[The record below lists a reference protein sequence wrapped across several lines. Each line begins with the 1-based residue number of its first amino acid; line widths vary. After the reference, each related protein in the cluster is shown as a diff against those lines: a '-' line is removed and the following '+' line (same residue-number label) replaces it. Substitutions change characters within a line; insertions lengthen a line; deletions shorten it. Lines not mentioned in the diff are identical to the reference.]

1 MGMTPEF
8 LANLKKATENFK
20 GKGDYAKLISKA
32 GEFYDFDIDIVSPDP
47 NQPRKNFD
55 EAALQELADDLK
67 KNGLIQP
74 IVVREDPD
82 NVGKFIVV
90 AGERRLKAAKLAGFK
105 KIRSILSTYD
115 NSQLGYVQIAENA
128 KRDNLKFYEMAEFIV
143 SRADAG
149 EKQADIAEKLGTS
162 KSQVNLYMIWKVAPE
177 FLKNA
182 KDHFSSIRTFYDI
195 TKLADEFSDEVKS
208 FIENAN
214 GEISRADITSLK
226 KSLTEPNDT
235 EDISD
240 SENQSSEFEITPDED
255 NANSIETDISRESFA
270 EPPANASDYDTDD
283 TVDETAEDAA
293 DDTEDE
299 SIDDAITDDF
309 SSDDSAES
317 VENSNSAPAF
327 QDEAFS
333 GVDTSFNESE
343 ETSSDTDFE
352 TETKSKKLK
361 HPVFVG
367 TFDGREAEIVMEMPS
382 TDGMVKIKYE
392 DGSLDEVLCENFILN
407 RIYES

>member
-1 MGMTPEF
+1 MTPEYI
-8 LANLKKATENFK
+8 ANLKKKADAFK
-20 GKGDYAKLISKA
+20 NRSDYAKLTSKS
-32 GEFYDFDIDIVSPDP
+32 GSFYDFDVDIISPDP

-74 IVVREDPD
+74 IVVRDDPD

-105 KIRSILSTYD
+105 KIRSILSSYD
-115 NSQLGYVQIAENA
+115 SSQLGYVQIAENA

-162 KSQVNLYMIWKVAPE
+162 KSQVNLYMIWKVAPDY
-177 FLKNA
+177 LKDI
-182 KDHFSSIRTFYDI
+182 KERFVSIRTFYEI
-195 TKLADEFSDEVKS
+195 TKLSEKFPDEVKS
-208 FIENAN
+208 FIATEE
-214 GEISRADITSLK
+214 GELGRDDVAALK
-226 KSLTEPNDT
+226 KKLTAPDT
-235 EDISD
+235 ETNSAEN
-240 SENQSSEFEITPDED
+240 SEPEVLNPAFEITSEASEED
-255 NANSIETDISRESFA
+255 STSLENDSTGDSF
-270 EPPANASDYDTDD
+270 EEPANASDY
-283 TVDETAEDAA
+283 ES

-299 SIDDAITDDF
+299 SIDDATTDDF

-333 GVDTSFNESE
+333 GVDTSLNETESLA
-343 ETSSDTDFE
+343 DTDFE

-367 TFDGREAEIVMEMPS
+367 TVDGREAEIVMEMPT
-382 TDGMVKIKYE
+382 TDGMVKVKYE

>member
-1 MGMTPEF
+1 MGMTPEYI
-8 LANLKKATENFK
+8 ANLKKKADAFK
-20 GKGDYAKLISKA
+20 NRSDYAKLTSKS
-32 GEFYDFDIDIVSPDP
+32 GSFYDFDVDIISPDP

-55 EAALQELADDLK
+55 ETALQELADDLK

-74 IVVREDPD
+74 IVVRDDPD

-115 NSQLGYVQIAENA
+115 SSQLGYVQIAENA

-149 EKQADIAEKLGTS
+149 EKQADIAEKLGISKTRTS
-162 KSQVNLYMIWKVAPE
+162 EYMSWRDAPPFFKE
-177 FLKNA
+177 SKEKFPSMRA
-182 KDHFSSIRTFYDI
+182 FYDLV
-195 TKLADEFSDEVKS
+195 KLYAEYPVAVAD
-208 FIENAN
+208 FINQSES
-214 GEISRADITSLK
+214 ISKVDITALK
-226 KSLTEPNDT
+226 KKLTEPDT
-235 EDISD
+235 EEKSTD
-240 SENQSSEFEITPDED
+240 SEVQNPAFEITSNDSEEGSTSLDNDSYED
-255 NANSIETDISRESFA
+255 PFVE
-270 EPPANASDYDTDD
+270 PANASDYEPDD
-283 TVDETAEDAA
+283 TADEN
-293 DDTEDE
+293 
-299 SIDDAITDDF
+299 IDDATTDDF

-317 VENSNSAPAF
+317 AEISNSAPTF

-333 GVDTSFNESE
+333 GVDTSINESE
-343 ETSSDTDFE
+343 SESLADTDYDS
-352 TETKSKKLK
+352 ETKSKKLK

-367 TFDGREAEIVMEMPS
+367 TVDGREAEIVMEMPT
-382 TDGMVKIKYE
+382 TDGMVKVKYE

>member
-1 MGMTPEF
+1 MSMTPDH
-8 LANLKKATENFK
+8 LANLKKSIENFK
-20 GKGDYAKLISKA
+20 GKGDYAKLTSKS
-32 GEFYDFDIDIVSPDP
+32 GSFYDFDVDIISPDP

-55 EAALQELADDLK
+55 ETALQELADDLK

-74 IVVREDPD
+74 IVVRDDPD

-105 KIRSILSTYD
+105 KIRSILSTYES
-115 NSQLGYVQIAENA
+115 SQLGYVQIAENA

-149 EKQADIAEKLGTS
+149 EKQADIAEKLGLS
-162 KSQVNLYMIWKVAPE
+162 KTKLSEFMIWKDAPE
-177 FLKNA
+177 FLKEA
-182 KDHFSSIRTFYDI
+182 KDKFNAIRAFYDAV
-195 TKLADEFSDEVKS
+195 KLNEEHPDELSE
-208 FIENAN
+208 FIEKN
-214 GEISRADITSLK
+214 ETISK
-226 KSLTEPNDT
+226 
-235 EDISD
+235 
-240 SENQSSEFEITPDED
+240 
-255 NANSIETDISRESFA
+255 TDISNFRKKILEKENQVTEGNSVSEADRNQILTDFFGSGVEGDA
-270 EPPANASDYDTDD
+270 TDEEDSTSLDNDSTEDPFVEPANASDY
-283 TVDETAEDAA
+283 ES

-299 SIDDAITDDF
+299 SIDDATTDDF

-317 VENSNSAPAF
+317 AEISNSVPTF

-333 GVDTSFNESE
+333 GVDTSINESE
-343 ETSSDTDFE
+343 SESLTDTDFE
-352 TETKSKKLK
+352 SEIKSKKLK

-367 TFDGREAEIVMEMPS
+367 TVDGREAEIVMELPT
-382 TDGMVKIKYE
+382 TDGMVKVKYE

>member
-1 MGMTPEF
+1 MSMTPDH
-8 LANLKKATENFK
+8 LANLKKSIENFK
-20 GKGDYAKLISKA
+20 GKGDYAKLTSKS
-32 GEFYDFDIDIVSPDP
+32 GSFYDFDVDIISPDP

-55 EAALQELADDLK
+55 ETALQELADDLK

-74 IVVREDPD
+74 IVVRDDPD

-105 KIRSILSTYD
+105 KIRSILSTYES
-115 NSQLGYVQIAENA
+115 SQLGYVQIAENA

-143 SRADAG
+143 SRANAG

-162 KSQVNLYMIWKVAPE
+162 KSQVNLYMIWKDAPE
-177 FLKNA
+177 LLKDA
-182 KDHFSSIRTFYDI
+182 KDKFNAIRAFYDAV
-195 TKLADEFSDEVKS
+195 KLYEEHPDEISD
-208 FIENAN
+208 FIEKNEN
-214 GEISRADITSLK
+214 ISKTDISNFRK
-226 KSLTEPNDT
+226 KLTEQNT
-235 EDISD
+235 AVESSD
-240 SENQSSEFEITPDED
+240 SEAQNVAQLFEISSDDKDSTSLENDSTED
-255 NANSIETDISRESFA
+255 SF
-270 EPPANASDYDTDD
+270 EEPANASDY
-283 TVDETAEDAA
+283 ES

-299 SIDDAITDDF
+299 SIDDATTDDF

-317 VENSNSAPAF
+317 AEISNSAPTF

-333 GVDTSFNESE
+333 GVDTSINESE
-343 ETSSDTDFE
+343 SESLADTDFDS
-352 TETKSKKLK
+352 ETKSKKLK

-367 TFDGREAEIVMEMPS
+367 TVDGREAEIVLEIPT
-382 TDGMVKIKYE
+382 TDGMVKVKYE

>member
-55 EAALQELADDLK
+55 EVALQELADDLK

-149 EKQADIAEKLGTS
+149 EKQADIAEKLGLS
-162 KSQVNLYMIWKVAPE
+162 KTRISEYMSWRDAPSFFKE
-177 FLKNA
+177 SKEKFPSMRA
-182 KDHFSSIRTFYDI
+182 FYDLV
-195 TKLADEFSDEVKS
+195 KLYAEYPSEVTEFINKAES
-208 FIENAN
+208 
-214 GEISRADITSLK
+214 ISKVDITTLK
-226 KSLTEPNDT
+226 KKLTEPNT
-235 EDISD
+235 AVESSD
-240 SENQSSEFEITPDED
+240 SEIQNPSFEITSDDSEED
-255 NANSIETDISRESFA
+255 PTSLENDSTEDPFV
-270 EPPANASDYDTDD
+270 EPVNASDY
-283 TVDETAEDAA
+283 ES

-367 TFDGREAEIVMEMPS
+367 TVDGREAEIVMEIPT
-382 TDGMVKIKYE
+382 TDGMVKVKYE

>member
-1 MGMTPEF
+1 MGMTPEYI
-8 LANLKKATENFK
+8 ANLKKKADAFK
-20 GKGDYAKLISKA
+20 NRSDYAKLTSKS
-32 GEFYDFDIDIVSPDP
+32 GSFYDFDVDIISPDP

-74 IVVREDPD
+74 IVVRDDPD

-149 EKQADIAEKLGTS
+149 EKQADIAEKLG
-162 KSQVNLYMIWKVAPE
+162 LYKTKVSEFMVWKDAPD
-177 FLKNA
+177 FLKDA
-182 KDHFSSIRTFYDI
+182 KEHFSSIRTFYDI
-195 TKLADEFSDEVKS
+195 AKLTDEFANEVKS
-208 FIENAN
+208 FIEDST
-214 GEISRADITSLK
+214 GEISRADISSLK
-226 KSLTEPNDT
+226 KKLTEPNT
-235 EDISD
+235 AVESSD
-240 SENQSSEFEITPDED
+240 SEIQNPSFEITSDDSEEEPTSLENDSTGDSFE
-255 NANSIETDISRESFA
+255 ES
-270 EPPANASDYDTDD
+270 ANASDY
-283 TVDETAEDAA
+283 ES
-293 DDTEDE
+293 DDTEE
-299 SIDDAITDDF
+299 SSETTTDDF

-317 VENSNSAPAF
+317 VENSNLDPAF

-333 GVDTSFNESE
+333 GVDTSINESE
-343 ETSSDTDFE
+343 SESLADTDFE

-367 TFDGREAEIVMEMPS
+367 TVDGREAEIVMEMPT
-382 TDGMVKIKYE
+382 TDGMVKVKYE

>member
-1 MGMTPEF
+1 MGMTPEYI
-8 LANLKKATENFK
+8 ANLKKKADAFK
-20 GKGDYAKLISKA
+20 NRSDYAKLTTKS
-32 GEFYDFDIDIVSPDP
+32 GSFYDFDVDIISPDP

-74 IVVREDPD
+74 IVVRDDPD

-149 EKQADIAEKLGTS
+149 EKQADIAEKLGLS
-162 KSQVNLYMIWKVAPE
+162 KTKVSEFMVWKDAPD
-177 FLKNA
+177 FLKDA
-182 KDHFSSIRTFYDI
+182 KEHFSSIRTFYDI
-195 TKLADEFSDEVKS
+195 AKLTDEFAKEVKS
-208 FIENAN
+208 FIEDST
-214 GEISRADITSLK
+214 GEISRADISSLK
-226 KSLTEPNDT
+226 KKLTEPNT
-235 EDISD
+235 AVESSD
-240 SENQSSEFEITPDED
+240 SEIQNPSFEITSDDSEEEPTSLENDSTGDSFE
-255 NANSIETDISRESFA
+255 ES
-270 EPPANASDYDTDD
+270 ANASDY
-283 TVDETAEDAA
+283 ES
-293 DDTEDE
+293 DDTEE
-299 SIDDAITDDF
+299 SSETTTDDF

-317 VENSNSAPAF
+317 VENSNLDPAF

-333 GVDTSFNESE
+333 GVDTSINESE
-343 ETSSDTDFE
+343 SESLADTDFE

-367 TFDGREAEIVMEMPS
+367 TVDGREAEIVMEMPT
-382 TDGMVKIKYE
+382 TDGMVKVKYE

>member
-1 MGMTPEF
+1 MTPEYI
-8 LANLKKATENFK
+8 ANLKKKADAFK
-20 GKGDYAKLISKA
+20 NRSDYAKLTSKS
-32 GEFYDFDIDIVSPDP
+32 GSFYDFDVDIISPDP

-74 IVVREDPD
+74 IVVRDDPD

-149 EKQADIAEKLGTS
+149 EKQADIAEKLGLS
-162 KSQVNLYMIWKVAPE
+162 KTKVSEFMVWKDAPD
-177 FLKNA
+177 FLKDA
-182 KDHFSSIRTFYDI
+182 KEHFSSIRTFYDI
-195 TKLADEFSDEVKS
+195 AKLTDEFANEVKS
-208 FIENAN
+208 FIEDST
-214 GEISRADITSLK
+214 GEISRADISSLK
-226 KSLTEPNDT
+226 KKLTEPNT
-235 EDISD
+235 AVESSD
-240 SENQSSEFEITPDED
+240 SEIQNPSFEITSDDSEEEPTSLENDSTGD
-255 NANSIETDISRESFA
+255 SF
-270 EPPANASDYDTDD
+270 EEFANASDY
-283 TVDETAEDAA
+283 ES
-293 DDTEDE
+293 DDTEE
-299 SIDDAITDDF
+299 SSETTTDDF

-317 VENSNSAPAF
+317 VENSNLDPAF

-333 GVDTSFNESE
+333 GVDTSINESE
-343 ETSSDTDFE
+343 SESLADTDFE

-367 TFDGREAEIVMEMPS
+367 TVDGREAEIVMEMPT
-382 TDGMVKIKYE
+382 TDGMVKVKYE

>member
-55 EAALQELADDLK
+55 EVALQELADDLK

-105 KIRSILSTYD
+105 KIRSILSTYES
-115 NSQLGYVQIAENA
+115 SQLGYVQIAENA

-149 EKQADIAEKLGTS
+149 EKQADIAEKLGLS
-162 KSQVNLYMIWKVAPE
+162 KTKVSEFMVWKDAPD
-177 FLKNA
+177 FLKDA
-182 KDHFSSIRTFYDI
+182 KEHFSSIRTFYDI
-195 TKLADEFSDEVKS
+195 AKLTDEFANEVKS
-208 FIENAN
+208 FIEDST
-214 GEISRADITSLK
+214 GEISRADISSLK
-226 KSLTEPNDT
+226 KKLTEPNT
-235 EDISD
+235 AVESSD
-240 SENQSSEFEITPDED
+240 SEIQNPSFEITSDDSEED
-255 NANSIETDISRESFA
+255 PTSLENDSTGDSFEES
-270 EPPANASDYDTDD
+270 ANASDY
-283 TVDETAEDAA
+283 ES

-333 GVDTSFNESE
+333 GVDTSIDGSESE
-343 ETSSDTDFE
+343 IPSDTDFE
-352 TETKSKKLK
+352 SETKSKKLK

-367 TFDGREAEIVMEMPS
+367 TVDGREAEIVMELPT
-382 TDGMVKIKYE
+382 TDGMVKVKYE

>member
-1 MGMTPEF
+1 MSMTPDH
-8 LANLKKATENFK
+8 LANLKKSIENFK
-20 GKGDYAKLISKA
+20 GKGDYAKLTSKS
-32 GEFYDFDIDIVSPDP
+32 GSFYDFDVDIISPDP

-55 EAALQELADDLK
+55 ETALQELADDLK

-74 IVVREDPD
+74 IVVRDDPD

-143 SRADAG
+143 SRSDAG

-162 KSQVNLYMIWKVAPE
+162 KSQVNLYMIWKDAPE
-177 FLKNA
+177 LLKDA
-182 KDHFSSIRTFYDI
+182 KDKFNAIRAFYDAV
-195 TKLADEFSDEVKS
+195 KLYEEHPDEISD
-208 FIENAN
+208 FIEKNEN
-214 GEISRADITSLK
+214 ISKSDISNFRK
-226 KSLTEPNDT
+226 KLTEQNT
-235 EDISD
+235 AVESSD
-240 SENQSSEFEITPDED
+240 SEAQNVAQLFEISSDDKDSTSLENDSTED
-255 NANSIETDISRESFA
+255 SF
-270 EPPANASDYDTDD
+270 EEPANASDY
-283 TVDETAEDAA
+283 ES
-293 DDTEDE
+293 DDTEEE
-299 SIDDAITDDF
+299 SSEATTDDF

-317 VENSNSAPAF
+317 AEISNSAPTF

-333 GVDTSFNESE
+333 GVDTSINESE
-343 ETSSDTDFE
+343 SESLADTDFDS
-352 TETKSKKLK
+352 ETKSKKLK

-367 TFDGREAEIVMEMPS
+367 TVDGREAEIVMEMPT
-382 TDGMVKIKYE
+382 TDGMVKVKYE

>member
-32 GEFYDFDIDIVSPDP
+32 GDFYDFDIEIVSPDP

-55 EAALQELADDLK
+55 ETALQELADDLK

-149 EKQADIAEKLGTS
+149 ESQADIAEKLGLS
-162 KSQVNLYMIWKVAPE
+162 KTKVSEYMSWKDAPNL
-177 FLKNA
+177 LKESKEKFNA
-182 KDHFSSIRTFYDI
+182 IRAFYDAVKLYDEYQSEVTTFINESDSI
-195 TKLADEFSDEVKS
+195 TKS
-208 FIENAN
+208 
-214 GEISRADITSLK
+214 EISALRKRLKHPELEQQPETIEETANAPAFDEISSNDAASIT
-226 KSLTEPNDT
+226 D
-235 EDISD
+235 DD
-240 SENQSSEFEITPDED
+240 SENSIDEPSNESNYDADSESSQFEDVFSGETSHDSTGSNESTFQEESLSNDSTSFDEESE
-255 NANSIETDISRESFA
+255 APSETDFA
-270 EPPANASDYDTDD
+270 S
-283 TVDETAEDAA
+283 ET
-293 DDTEDE
+293 T
-299 SIDDAITDDF
+299 
-309 SSDDSAES
+309 
-317 VENSNSAPAF
+317 
-327 QDEAFS
+327 
-333 GVDTSFNESE
+333 
-343 ETSSDTDFE
+343 
-352 TETKSKKLK
+352 SKKLK
-361 HPVFVG
+361 HPVLVG
-367 TFDGREAEIVMEMPS
+367 TVDGREAEIVMEKPS

-392 DGSLDEVLCENFILN
+392 DGSFDEVLCENFILN
-407 RIYES
+407 RIYEA

>member
-55 EAALQELADDLK
+55 EVALQELADDLK

-149 EKQADIAEKLGTS
+149 EKQADIAEKLGLS
-162 KSQVNLYMIWKVAPE
+162 KTKLSEFMIWKDAPE
-177 FLKNA
+177 C
-182 KDHFSSIRTFYDI
+182 YC
-195 TKLADEFSDEVKS
+195 
-208 FIENAN
+208 
-214 GEISRADITSLK
+214 SLK
-226 KSLTEPNDT
+226 V
-235 EDISD
+235 
-240 SENQSSEFEITPDED
+240 
-255 NANSIETDISRESFA
+255 A
-270 EPPANASDYDTDD
+270 
-283 TVDETAEDAA
+283 
-293 DDTEDE
+293 
-299 SIDDAITDDF
+299 
-309 SSDDSAES
+309 
-317 VENSNSAPAF
+317 
-327 QDEAFS
+327 
-333 GVDTSFNESE
+333 
-343 ETSSDTDFE
+343 
-352 TETKSKKLK
+352 
-361 HPVFVG
+361 
-367 TFDGREAEIVMEMPS
+367 
-382 TDGMVKIKYE
+382 
-392 DGSLDEVLCENFILN
+392 
-407 RIYES
+407 

>member
-128 KRDNLKFYEMAEFIV
+128 KRDNLKFYEMVEFIV

-162 KSQVNLYMIWKVAPE
+162 KSQVNLYMIWKDAPE
-177 FLKNA
+177 LLKNA
-182 KDHFSSIRTFYDI
+182 KDKFNAIRAFYDAV
-195 TKLADEFSDEVKS
+195 KLYEEHPD
-208 FIENAN
+208 
-214 GEISRADITSLK
+214 EISDFVENNETISKSDISNFRKEIAAETENQNTDDIFDSESQNQAFESTSDDE
-226 KSLTEPNDT
+226 SLNSETDSSGESFVESDNSSDYESNEDIDVTT
-235 EDISD
+235 EDFST
-240 SENQSSEFEITPDED
+240 E
-255 NANSIETDISRESFA
+255 
-270 EPPANASDYDTDD
+270 Y
-283 TVDETAEDAA
+283 A
-293 DDTEDE
+293 DG
-299 SIDDAITDDF
+299 I
-309 SSDDSAES
+309 
-317 VENSNSAPAF
+317 SNSE

-333 GVDTSFNESE
+333 DVDASYESE
-343 ETSSDTDFE
+343 SESLSDTDFGA
-352 TETKSKKLK
+352 ETKSKKMK
-361 HPVFVG
+361 HPVLVG
-367 TFDGREAEIVMEMPS
+367 TVDGREAEIVMEMPT

-392 DGSLDEVLCENFILN
+392 DGSFDEVLCENFILN
-407 RIYES
+407 CIYKS

>member
-32 GEFYDFDIDIVSPDP
+32 GDFYDFDIDIVSPDP

-55 EAALQELADDLK
+55 EVALQELADDLK

-149 EKQADIAEKLGTS
+149 EKQADIAEKLGIS
-162 KSQVNLYMIWKVAPE
+162 KTRISEYMSWRDAPPFFKE
-177 FLKNA
+177 SKEKFPSMRA
-182 KDHFSSIRTFYDI
+182 FYDLV
-195 TKLADEFSDEVKS
+195 KLYAEYPVAVAD
-208 FIENAN
+208 FINQSES
-214 GEISRADITSLK
+214 ISKVDITALK
-226 KSLTEPNDT
+226 KKLTEPDT
-235 EDISD
+235 AEESTD
-240 SENQSSEFEITPDED
+240 SEVQNPAFEITSNDSEEEGTTSLD
-255 NANSIETDISRESFA
+255 NDSYGDPFVE
-270 EPPANASDYDTDD
+270 PANTSDYESDD
-283 TVDETAEDAA
+283 TVDECA
-293 DDTEDE
+293 DE
-299 SIDDAITDDF
+299 SSDDV
-309 SSDDSAES
+309 SSDDSAEI
-317 VENSNSAPAF
+317 SNSAPNF
-327 QDEAFS
+327 QDDSFS
-333 GVDTSFNESE
+333 GVDTSINESE
-343 ETSSDTDFE
+343 SEIPSDTDFDS
-352 TETKSKKLK
+352 ETKSKKLK

-367 TFDGREAEIVMEMPS
+367 TVDGREAEIVMEMPT
-382 TDGMVKIKYE
+382 TDGMVKVKYE

>member
-1 MGMTPEF
+1 MSMTPDH
-8 LANLKKATENFK
+8 LANLKKSIENFK
-20 GKGDYAKLISKA
+20 GKGDYAKLTSKS
-32 GEFYDFDIDIVSPDP
+32 GSFYDFDVNIISPDP

-55 EAALQELADDLK
+55 ETALQELADDLK

-74 IVVREDPD
+74 IVVRDDPD

-149 EKQADIAEKLGTS
+149 EKQADIAEKLGLS
-162 KSQVNLYMIWKVAPE
+162 KTRISEYMSWRDAPSFFKE
-177 FLKNA
+177 SKEKFP
-182 KDHFSSIRTFYDI
+182 SMRSFYDLV
-195 TKLADEFSDEVKS
+195 KLYAEYPSEVTEFIKKAES
-208 FIENAN
+208 
-214 GEISRADITSLK
+214 ISKVDITTLK
-226 KSLTEPNDT
+226 KKLTEPASEKSETNT
-235 EDISD
+235 
-240 SENQSSEFEITPDED
+240 SENDNSEIQNPSFEITSDDSEEEPT
-255 NANSIETDISRESFA
+255 SIETDSTEDPFV
-270 EPPANASDYDTDD
+270 EPANASDYESEGTL
-283 TVDETAEDAA
+283 DESAEDVA
-293 DDTEDE
+293 DN
-299 SIDDAITDDF
+299 F
-309 SSDDSAES
+309 SSEESAEI
-317 VENSNSAPAF
+317 SAY

-367 TFDGREAEIVMEMPS
+367 TVDGREAEIVMEMPT
-382 TDGMVKIKYE
+382 TDGMVKVKYE

>member
-55 EAALQELADDLK
+55 EVALQELADDLK

-149 EKQADIAEKLGTS
+149 EKQADIAEKLGLS
-162 KSQVNLYMIWKVAPE
+162 KTKVSEFMVWKDAPD
-177 FLKNA
+177 FLKDA
-182 KDHFSSIRTFYDI
+182 KEHFSSIRTFYDI
-195 TKLADEFSDEVKS
+195 AKLTDEFANEVKS
-208 FIENAN
+208 FIEDST
-214 GEISRADITSLK
+214 GEISRADISSLK
-226 KSLTEPNDT
+226 KKLTEPNT
-235 EDISD
+235 AVESSD
-240 SENQSSEFEITPDED
+240 SEIQNPSFEITSDDSEED
-255 NANSIETDISRESFA
+255 PTSLENDSTGDSFEES
-270 EPPANASDYDTDD
+270 ANASDY
-283 TVDETAEDAA
+283 ES

-333 GVDTSFNESE
+333 GVDTSIDGSESE
-343 ETSSDTDFE
+343 IPSDTDFE
-352 TETKSKKLK
+352 SETKSKKLK

-367 TFDGREAEIVMEMPS
+367 TVDGREAEIVMELPT
-382 TDGMVKIKYE
+382 TDGMVKVKYE

>member
-1 MGMTPEF
+1 MTPDH
-8 LANLKKATENFK
+8 LANLKKSIENFK
-20 GKGDYAKLISKA
+20 GKGDYAKLTSKS
-32 GEFYDFDIDIVSPDP
+32 GSFYDFDVDIISPDP

-55 EAALQELADDLK
+55 ETALQELADDLK

-74 IVVREDPD
+74 IVVRDDPD

-115 NSQLGYVQIAENA
+115 SSQLGYVQIAENA

-143 SRADAG
+143 SRANAG
-149 EKQADIAEKLGTS
+149 EKQADIAEKLGLS
-162 KSQVNLYMIWKVAPE
+162 KTKVSEFMVWKDAPD
-177 FLKNA
+177 FLKDA
-182 KDHFSSIRTFYDI
+182 KEHFSSIRTFYDI
-195 TKLADEFSDEVKS
+195 AKLTDEFADEVKS
-208 FIENAN
+208 YIEDAT
-214 GEISRADITSLK
+214 GEISRADISSLK
-226 KSLTEPNDT
+226 KKLTEPNT
-235 EDISD
+235 AVESSD
-240 SENQSSEFEITPDED
+240 SEIQTPSFEITSDD
-255 NANSIETDISRESFA
+255 SNESSTSLENDSTGDSF
-270 EPPANASDYDTDD
+270 EEPANASDY
-283 TVDETAEDAA
+283 ES

-299 SIDDAITDDF
+299 SIDDATTDDF
-309 SSDDSAES
+309 SSDGSAES
-317 VENSNSAPAF
+317 AEISNSAPTF

-333 GVDTSFNESE
+333 GVDTSINESE
-343 ETSSDTDFE
+343 SESLADTDFE

-367 TFDGREAEIVMEMPS
+367 TVDGREAEIVMEMPT
-382 TDGMVKIKYE
+382 TDGMVKVKYE

>member
-1 MGMTPEF
+1 MSMTPEYI
-8 LANLKKATENFK
+8 ANLKKKADAFK
-20 GKGDYAKLISKA
+20 NRSDYAKLTSKS
-32 GEFYDFDIDIVSPDP
+32 GSFYDFDVDIISPDP

-55 EAALQELADDLK
+55 ETALQELADDLK

-74 IVVREDPD
+74 IVVRDDPD

-115 NSQLGYVQIAENA
+115 SSQLGYVQIAENA

-149 EKQADIAEKLGTS
+149 EKQADIAEKLGLS
-162 KSQVNLYMIWKVAPE
+162 KTKVSEFMVWKDAPD
-177 FLKNA
+177 FLKDA
-182 KDHFSSIRTFYDI
+182 KEHFSSIRTFYDI
-195 TKLADEFSDEVKS
+195 AKLTDEFANEVKS
-208 FIENAN
+208 FIEDST
-214 GEISRADITSLK
+214 GEISRADISSLK
-226 KSLTEPNDT
+226 KKLTEPNT
-235 EDISD
+235 AVESSD
-240 SENQSSEFEITPDED
+240 SEIQNPSFEITSDDSEEEPTSLENDSTGDSFE
-255 NANSIETDISRESFA
+255 ES
-270 EPPANASDYDTDD
+270 ANASDY
-283 TVDETAEDAA
+283 ES

-333 GVDTSFNESE
+333 GVDTSIDGSESE
-343 ETSSDTDFE
+343 IPSDTDFE
-352 TETKSKKLK
+352 SETKSKKLK

-367 TFDGREAEIVMEMPS
+367 TVDGREAEIVMELPT
-382 TDGMVKIKYE
+382 TDGMVKVKYE
-392 DGSLDEVLCENFILN
+392 DCSLDEVLCENFILN

>member
-1 MGMTPEF
+1 MSMTPDH
-8 LANLKKATENFK
+8 LANLKKSIENFK
-20 GKGDYAKLISKA
+20 GKGDYAKLTSKS
-32 GEFYDFDIDIVSPDP
+32 GSFYDFDVDIISPDP

-55 EAALQELADDLK
+55 ETALQELADDLK

-74 IVVREDPD
+74 IVVRDDPD

-90 AGERRLKAAKLAGFK
+90 AGERRLKAAKLAGFT

-143 SRADAG
+143 SRSDAG
-149 EKQADIAEKLGTS
+149 EKQADIAEKLGLS
-162 KSQVNLYMIWKVAPE
+162 KTRISEYMSWRDAPSFFKE
-177 FLKNA
+177 SKEKFPSMRA
-182 KDHFSSIRTFYDI
+182 FYDLV
-195 TKLADEFSDEVKS
+195 KLYAEYPSEVTEFINKAES
-208 FIENAN
+208 
-214 GEISRADITSLK
+214 ISKVDITTLK
-226 KSLTEPNDT
+226 KKLTEPASEKSETNT
-235 EDISD
+235 
-240 SENQSSEFEITPDED
+240 SENDNSEIQKPSFEITSDDSEEEPT
-255 NANSIETDISRESFA
+255 SIETDSTEDPFV
-270 EPPANASDYDTDD
+270 EPANASDYESEGTL
-283 TVDETAEDAA
+283 DESAEDAA
-293 DDTEDE
+293 DD
-299 SIDDAITDDF
+299 F
-309 SSDDSAES
+309 SSEDSAES
-317 VENSNSAPAF
+317 AEISNSAPAF

-367 TFDGREAEIVMEMPS
+367 TVDGREAEIVMEIPT
-382 TDGMVKIKYE
+382 TDGMVKVKYE